1 MLGGAV
7 VLFQSDHPCVLVL
20 LFKIQDILNVGPPE
34 TVDGLVIVT
43 HHAEVPVS
51 PGQQAG
57 EEILQV
63 VGVLILVHQHIPELF
78 LVVAQH
84 LRLRLQQ
91 RDGVVND
98 VVKVQGIGS
107 AELLLIGGVDLGNA
121 GIFPIVCCLRLF
133 AEYLWPLVA
142 VLGGAD
148 SGENAADGEGLFIQI
163 LLLQNVLDDPLGV
176 IGIVNGE
183 VLVKADAVNVPPQD
197 TDAGGVEGGGPHI
210 VGGGA
215 KAGRQ
220 PLLQFSRR
228 LIGEG
233 DGDDLPGP
241 GGVHGAEPM
250 DPADLVTVRPVR
262 EVLQKI
268 QILLRGPVGDLIAVA
283 APTVSQQ
290 VIDPL
295 DQHRGLAR
303 PGARQQ
309 QEGALG
315 GHGSLTL
322 HRVQPGQIPGDHRF
336 PGSHIPLFKIS
347 HTVLRSL
354 CFLKLTSILRQ
365 KAVAVNGGT
374 ADFSVSVL

>member
-78 LVVAQH
+78 LVVVQH

-98 VVKVQGIGS
+98 VVKVQGIGG

-121 GIFPIVCCLRLF
+121 GIFPIVCGLRLF
-133 AEYLWPLVA
+133 AEYLRPLVA

-148 SGENAADGEGLFIQI
+148 GGEDAADGEGLFVQI
-163 LLLQNVLDDPLGV
+163 LLLQNILDDPLGV

-183 VLVKADAVNVPPQD
+183 ILFKTDAVNVPPQD
-197 TDAGGVEGGGPHI
+197 ADAGGVEGGGPDV
-210 VGGGA
+210 VGGRA
-215 KAGRQ
+215 KTGRQ
-220 PLLQFSRR
+220 PVLQLPGR
-228 LIGEG
+228 LVGKG
-233 DGDDLPGP
+233 DGNDFPWTGDI
-241 GGVHGAEPM
+241 HGAEPV
-250 DPADLVTVRPVR
+250 DPTDLVGVRPLR
-262 EVLQKI
+262 KMLQKV
-268 QILLRGPVGDLIAVA
+268 QICLCGPVRHLVAVA
-283 APTVSQQ
+283 APAVSQQ

-295 DQHRGLAR
+295 DQHGGLAAA
-303 PGARQQ
+303 GAGQQ
-309 QEGALG
+309 QKRAFR
-315 GHGSLTL
+315 GHGSLPL
-322 HRVQPGQIPGDHRF
+322 HGVQPGKVTGDDRF
-336 PGSHIPLFKIS
+336 PGGNISLFKVS
-347 HTVLRSL
+347 HGVLL
-354 CFLKLTSILRQ
+354 
-365 KAVAVNGGT
+365 
-374 ADFSVSVL
+374 